1 MIASVQETIKSRLGQ
16 KLGKVSPHN
25 LGLALR
31 ILALFGAAIGLQFV
45 FNNFLNFWA
54 DWPGLINFIAYLS
67 GAGASLSSTAQGLGW
82 AQLFLNLLPFAGI
95 VYWVLIRNPN
105 GSMRADADRLTALA
119 AYIIRSSFWAVVLV
133 GLVDGT
139 ISFIRVEGL
148 LPNVFGAELA
158 DQLGRSNFRGAYV
171 HYPLVAAGFIMG
183 LFTRTL
189 GFTWL
194 ALLIVLAEMMIV
206 LTRFVFSYEQAFM
219 GDLVRFWYA
228 ALFLFASAYTLVEE
242 GHVRVDILFNNF
254 SKRGQAWSNA
264 IGTLLLG
271 LPVCWVILTLGMW
284 TELNLINAPL
294 LSYEVTQS
302 GYGMYVKYLMAGFLM
317 IYALSM
323 LIQFCSFFLDSCA
336 TLLDEPETHTH
347 PDHDNTSEI

>member
-1 MIASVQETIKSRLGQ
+1 MMSSVQDTVKSRLGNM
-16 KLGKVSPHN
+16 SPQT
-25 LGLALR
+25 LALVLR
-31 ILALFGAAIGLQFV
+31 ILALLGAAVGLQFV
-45 FNNFLNFWA
+45 INNFLNFWA
-54 DWPGLINFIAYLS
+54 DWPGLINFVAYLS
-67 GAGASLSSTAQGLGW
+67 GMGAALSNTAQGLGW
-82 AQLFLNLLPFAGI
+82 AQIVLNLLPAAGV
-95 VYWVLIRNPN
+95 VYWVVIRTPD
-105 GSMRADADRLTALA
+105 GSMRADADRLTAIA

-133 GLVDGT
+133 GVVDGT

-148 LPNVFGAELA
+148 LPNIFGVELA

-171 HYPLVAAGFIMG
+171 HYPLVAIGFIMG

-194 ALLIVLAEMMIV
+194 ALLIVLAEMLIV

-284 TELNLINAPL
+284 SELNLINAPL

-323 LIQFCSFFLDSCA
+323 LIQFCAFFLDNCA
-336 TLLDEPETHTH
+336 TLMDEPETQPH